1 MANPLKT
8 GVVVAFSHA
17 QKAGKKDD
25 AQPSKMQRDKAKHA
39 FHNAKQRCQ
48 NPKNPSYSKYGGAGI
63 KVLLGSVD
71 DLVKAIGW
79 PASSKVSLERIN
91 PQGHY
96 EPGNIRW
103 ASKTAQA
110 HNKVGSPLATLPPLE
125 KLVAQHK
132 ATLDNKAHRDN
143 ATDAWSLVI
152 DGLNRGYF
160 FPSDAE
166 KLATL
171 APHFDPTTAGWELGQ
186 EPDFADAPSYFF
198 LPSITMPGKV
208 VRLRGGPFSPA
219 PSSPSTEGTLAGLGR
234 LNVSWNIFP
243 TLLDW
248 MNEDAITNP
257 EFGAVWVGQV
267 ANQHLKWGGV
277 EGQMLALASRLRRN
291 NKRAKFAPLRTV
303 LIEMSDLGSLKSWAE
318 EFAPVLDAKFLFIPD
333 FQIDVGVGSE
343 PSPYE
348 WSALASLLEYRANNG
363 RLTFVGVQNPH
374 KLPPRVAK
382 AVLGRLR
389 VREWSALKDFN
400 SHPMTPSKAAGPVQK
415 FKHGLN
421 FAGLA
426 AAMLEHST
434 PKKN

>member
-8 GVVVAFSHA
+8 GVVVPFSHA
-17 QKAGKKDD
+17 LKAGAETD
-25 AQPSKMQRDKAKHA
+25 AQPTEKQRTKAKYA

-48 NPKNPSYSKYGGAGI
+48 NPKNASYPKYGGAGI

-79 PASSKVSLERIN
+79 PASPQVSLERIN

-110 HNKVGSPLATLPPLE
+110 HNKVGSPLATLLPLE
-125 KLVAQHK
+125 KLVEQVK
-132 ATLDNKAHRDN
+132 ATLNNKGLRDR

-152 DGLNRGYF
+152 DRLNRGHF
-160 FPSDAE
+160 FASDAN

-171 APHFDPTTAGWELGQ
+171 APHFDPTDAGWELGQ
-186 EPDFADAPSYFF
+186 VRDYAEAPSYFT
-198 LPSITMPGKV
+198 LPSITMPGQV

-219 PSSPSTEGTLAGLGR
+219 QLRQGAEGTLAGLGG
-234 LNVSWNIFP
+234 LEMSMNIFP
-243 TLLDW
+243 TIWDW
-248 MNEDAITNP
+248 LVEDAHSDP
-257 EFGAVWVGQV
+257 DVGAVWIGQV
-267 ANQHLKWGGV
+267 ASQHLKWGGM
-277 EGQMLALASRLRRN
+277 EGQMLAIASRMRRHGKN
-291 NKRAKFAPLRTV
+291 AKFAPLRTL
-303 LIEMSDLGSLKSWAE
+303 LIELNDLGSPKLWAME
-318 EFAPVLDAKFLFIPD
+318 PASVLDAKFLFIPD
-333 FQIDVGVGSE
+333 FQIDVGVGNE

-348 WSALASLLEYRANNG
+348 WSTLVSLLEYRAKAG
-363 RLTFVGVQNPH
+363 HLTFVGVQNPH
-374 KLPPRVAK
+374 KLPPRVATP
-382 AVLGRLR
+382 VLGRLR
-389 VREWSALKDFN
+389 LRKWSALKDFY
-400 SHPMTPSKAAGPVQK
+400 SHPLDPGKATGPVME

-434 PKKN
+434 TSKN